1 MKNLKLTKAQRVAN
15 KKLADEYK
23 AEIAKCP
30 IDFTSEVEAIDYLES
45 RGYKYLEAMNFK
57 YEKHVVYRRKF
68 KRALLKTTFKYLSTY
83 SMDKGRVYEV
93 TIF

>member
-1 MKNLKLTKAQRVAN
+1 MKNLKLTKAQKVAN
-15 KKLADEYK
+15 KKLADEYR

-30 IDFTSEVEAIDYLES
+30 IDFTCEVEAIHYLES
-45 RGYKYLEAMNFK
+45 RGYRYSEAMNFK

-83 SMDKGRVYEV
+83 SMDKGRVDEV

>member
-1 MKNLKLTKAQRVAN
+1 MRSLKLTKAQKIAN

-23 AEIAKCP
+23 AEIAKSP
-30 IDFTSEVEAIDYLES
+30 IDFTSKTEAIDYLES
-45 RGYKYLEAMNFK
+45 RGYRYSEAMNFK
-57 YEKHVVYRRKF
+57 YEKHIVYRKRF